1 MTVAGIQGVV
11 GQPLNP
17 VWTCSSCSAKISK
30 PMRDDITPIERITP
44 EQLRNLKGVFF
55 DLDDTFTTH
64 GKIPACSFAAL
75 WDLRRAG
82 LTVIAVTGRPAGWCD
97 HIARMWPVDGV
108 VGENGAFYFWYDEEE
123 RKLNKRFLDSDEVRA
138 DKRQRLSLI
147 RDEILAAVP
156 GCAIASDQHYREA
169 DLAIDY
175 CEDVPP
181 LGPEAVKRICQIFEA
196 HGATCKVSSIH
207 VNGWFGNYDKL
218 GMAKRF
224 MQELFG
230 LDLDA
235 EKASFAYCGDSPND
249 EPMFGYFPISVAVKN
264 VLKFV
269 DQMQALPAYI
279 TSLEGGEGF
288 AEFANCLLLDRKQST
303 C

>member
-1 MTVAGIQGVV
+1 MTRAKTGI
-11 GQPLNP
+11 
-17 VWTCSSCSAKISK
+17 SCLAKTSQL
-30 PMRDDITPIERITP
+30 MRDDISHIESIPPDR
-44 EQLRNLKGVFF
+44 LRNLKGVLF
-55 DLDDTFTTH
+55 DLDDTFTTR

-75 WDLRRAG
+75 WDLSNAG

-97 HIARMWPVDGV
+97 HIARMWPVNGV

-123 RKLNKRFLDSDEVRA
+123 RKLNKRFLDSDAVRA

-147 RDEILAAVP
+147 RDEILKAVP
-156 GCAIASDQHYREA
+156 GCGLASDQHYREA

-181 LGPEAVKRICQIFEA
+181 LDPGAVKKICQIFEA

-207 VNGWFGNYDKL
+207 VNGWFGKYDKL
-218 GMAKRF
+218 GMVKRF
-224 MQELFG
+224 MQERFG
-230 LDLDA
+230 LDVDGVK
-235 EKASFAYCGDSPND
+235 ESFAYCGDSPND
-249 EPMFGYFPISVAVKN
+249 EPMFGYFPISVAVNN

-279 TSLEGGEGF
+279 TSAEGGEGF
-288 AEFANCLLLDRKQST
+288 ADFANFILKCRQKV
-303 C
+303 

>member
-1 MTVAGIQGVV
+1 MNQSITSIKNISPELLQNLQGI
-11 GQPLNP
+11 
-17 VWTCSSCSAKISK
+17 
-30 PMRDDITPIERITP
+30 
-44 EQLRNLKGVFF
+44 FF

-64 GKIPACSFAAL
+64 GKIPACSFTAL
-75 WDLRRAG
+75 WDLSKAG

-108 VGENGAFYFWYDEEE
+108 VGENGAFYFWFDEKEG
-123 RKLNKRFLDSDEVRA
+123 KLKKRFLDPDSVRA
-138 DKRQRLSLI
+138 EKKQRLATI

-156 GCAIASDQHYREA
+156 GSALASDQLYRES

-181 LGPEAVKRICQIFEA
+181 LNPEAVKKICHIFKA

-207 VNGWFGNYDKL
+207 VNGWFGAYDKL
-218 GMAKRF
+218 GMARRF
-224 MQELFG
+224 IKERFR

-235 EKASFAYCGDSPND
+235 AKESFAYCGDSPND
-249 EPMFGYFPISVAVKN
+249 EPMFDYFPISVAVKN

-269 DQMQALPAYI
+269 NQMQKLPAYI
-279 TSLEGGEGF
+279 TSAEGGEGF
-288 AEFANCLLLDRKQST
+288 AEFAGHILKYRPKA
-303 C
+303 